1 MIIAYIKQERMKNI
15 LWDKIRKLEVNLFNN
30 NYIINLFEFND
41 KTIIKLVKIIKRYK
55 IDSVVFSKDIDKEF
69 SNQVMNR
76 LVDEGMIID
85 NLKGKKLMEYMGLEI
100 IEYILKIQET
110 EMNREEIYF
119 LLKKEEIE
127 SIIDTDY
134 LTNYIKGFRLVNLV
148 SNDIRQLKK
157 IQDKILEKDNILISI
172 SNNKKKALKRAKY
185 IININLNKK
194 ELEKYTINR
203 YAIIINLRETV
214 KYDEPSFGGIN
225 INNIEIIVPEEYIEI
240 HEEIGIKF
248 DISSIY
254 ESIVFSMTNKINN
267 TNNYKS
273 IHDKIEKDGIM
284 IKYLIGNNGIITDQE
299 LQKIHNINLDKKR
312 KLV

>member
-41 KTIIKLVKIIKRYK
+41 KTIIKLVKIIRRYK

-110 EMNREEIYF
+110 EINREEIYF

-273 IHDKIEKDGIM
+273 IHDKIEKDGIK
-284 IKYLIGNNGIITDQE
+284 IKYLMGNNGIITDQE

>member
-41 KTIIKLVKIIKRYK
+41 KTIIKLVKIIRRYK

-273 IHDKIEKDGIM
+273 IHDKIEKDGIK
-284 IKYLIGNNGIITDQE
+284 IKYLMGNNGIITDQE

>member
-1 MIIAYIKQERMKNI
+1 MIIAYIKQKRMKNI

-55 IDSVVFSKDIDKEF
+55 IDSIVFSKDIDKEF

-85 NLKGKKLMEYMGLEI
+85 NLKGKKLMEYMGVEI

-110 EMNREEIYF
+110 EMNREEIYL

-157 IQDKILEKDNILISI
+157 IQDRILEKDNILISI

-203 YAIIINLRETV
+203 YAIIINLREIV
-214 KYDEPSFGGIN
+214 KYDEPSFEGIN
-225 INNIEIIVPEEYIEI
+225 INNIEIIVPEKYTEVYEQ
-240 HEEIGIKF
+240 IGIEF
-248 DISSIY
+248 NISSIY
-254 ESIVFSMTNKINN
+254 ESILFSMTNKINN
-267 TNNYKS
+267 TNNYKN
-273 IHDKIEKDGIM
+273 IHDKIEKDGIR
-284 IKYLIGNNGIITDQE
+284 IKNLIGNNGIITDQE

>member
-55 IDSVVFSKDIDKEF
+55 IDSIVFSKDIDKEF

-110 EMNREEIYF
+110 EINREEIYF

-273 IHDKIEKDGIM
+273 IHDKIEKDGIK
-284 IKYLIGNNGIITDQE
+284 IKYLMGNNGIITDQE

>member
-55 IDSVVFSKDIDKEF
+55 IDSIVFSKDIDKEF

-110 EMNREEIYF
+110 EMNREEIYL

-157 IQDKILEKDNILISI
+157 IQDRILEKENILISI

-203 YAIIINLRETV
+203 YAIIINLREIV
-214 KYDEPSFGGIN
+214 KYDEPSFEGIN
-225 INNIEIIVPEEYIEI
+225 INNIEIIVPEKYTEVYEQ
-240 HEEIGIKF
+240 IGIEF
-248 DISSIY
+248 NISSIY
-254 ESIVFSMTNKINN
+254 ESVLFSMTNKINN
-267 TNNYKS
+267 TNNYKN
-273 IHDKIEKDGIM
+273 IHDKIEKDGIR
-284 IKYLIGNNGIITDQE
+284 IKNLIGNNGIITDQE

>member
-55 IDSVVFSKDIDKEF
+55 IDSIVFSKDIDKEF

-110 EMNREEIYF
+110 EINREEIYF

-134 LTNYIKGFRLVNLV
+134 LVNYIKGFRLVNLV

-203 YAIIINLRETV
+203 YAIIINLREIV
-214 KYDEPSFGGIN
+214 KYDEPSFEGIN
-225 INNIEIIVPEEYIEI
+225 INNIEIIVPEKYTEVYEQ
-240 HEEIGIKF
+240 IGIEF
-248 DISSIY
+248 NISSIY
-254 ESIVFSMTNKINN
+254 ESILFSMTNKINN
-267 TNNYKS
+267 TNNYKN
-273 IHDKIEKDGIM
+273 IHDKIEKDGIR
-284 IKYLIGNNGIITDQE
+284 IKNLIGNNGIITDQE

>member
-203 YAIIINLRETV
+203 YAIIINLREIV
-214 KYDEPSFGGIN
+214 KYDEPSFEGIN
-225 INNIEIIVPEEYIEI
+225 INNIEIIVPEKYTEVYEQ
-240 HEEIGIKF
+240 IGIEF
-248 DISSIY
+248 NISSIY
-254 ESIVFSMTNKINN
+254 ESILFSMTNKINN

>member
-55 IDSVVFSKDIDKEF
+55 IDSIVFSKDIDKEF

-110 EMNREEIYF
+110 EINREEIYF

-134 LTNYIKGFRLVNLV
+134 LVNYIKGFRLVNLV

-203 YAIIINLRETV
+203 YAIIINLREIV
-214 KYDEPSFGGIN
+214 KYDEPSFEGIN
-225 INNIEIIVPEEYIEI
+225 INNIEIIVPEEYTEV
-240 HEEIGIKF
+240 HEQIGIEF
-248 DISSIY
+248 NISSIY
-254 ESIVFSMTNKINN
+254 ESILFSMTNKINN
-267 TNNYKS
+267 TNNYKN
-273 IHDKIEKDGIM
+273 IHDKIEKDGIR

>member
-55 IDSVVFSKDIDKEF
+55 IDSIVFSKDIDKEF

-110 EMNREEIYF
+110 EINREEIYF

-134 LTNYIKGFRLVNLV
+134 LVNYIKSFRLVNLV

-203 YAIIINLRETV
+203 YAIIINLREIV
-214 KYDEPSFGGIN
+214 KYDEPSFEGIN
-225 INNIEIIVPEEYIEI
+225 INNIEIIVPEEYTEV
-240 HEEIGIKF
+240 HEQIGIEF
-248 DISSIY
+248 NISSIY
-254 ESIVFSMTNKINN
+254 ESILFSMTNKINN

>member
-76 LVDEGMIID
+76 LVDEEMIID

-273 IHDKIEKDGIM
+273 IHDKIEKDGIK
-284 IKYLIGNNGIITDQE
+284 IKYLMGNNGIITDQE